1 VIANADD
8 YLEFLFGK
16 RADLGEI
23 KTLLTKYGDNPKIYK
38 QLFSLNYQNRK
49 LLNPKDWFKL
59 DKSKLL
65 LDIDVTNLQRLK
77 DIDIRISRLTNTTEK
92 EVLTSM
98 MRHIK
103 NLDRAEDLAIMGV
116 DAKYLKLFT
125 TGSDQIMSAN
135 KF

>member
-1 VIANADD
+1 
-8 YLEFLFGK
+8 
-16 RADLGEI
+16 
-23 KTLLTKYGDNPKIYK
+23 LTKYGDNPKLYK
-38 QLFSLNYQNRK
+38 QLFSLRYQNRK
-49 LLNPKDWFKL
+49 LLNLKDWFKL

-77 DIDIRISRLTNTTEK
+77 DIDIRISRLTSTTEK

-103 NLDRAEDLAIMGV
+103 NLDRAEDIAIMGV
-116 DAKYLKLFT
+116 DARYLKLFE
-125 TGSDQIMSAN
+125 TGSNQVMSAK